1 MIIEIIVSILIV
13 CASLFMV
20 LASIGL
26 LTFPDVP
33 TRMHAT
39 TKSGV
44 LATCLIMLAVG
55 LHFSETEI
63 STRVIAIITFLLITA
78 PVAAHAIGRAAYFAG
93 VPLWSGIKKD
103 ELKEYYNPEENTVS
117 KKTEE

>member
-1 MIIEIIVSILIV
+1 MIIDILVASLIV
-13 CASLFMV
+13 AASIFML
-20 LASIGL
+20 LAAIGL
-26 LTFPDVP
+26 LAFPDVP

-55 LHFSETEI
+55 LFFSEAEI
-63 STRVIAIITFLLITA
+63 SARVTVIIVFLLITA

-93 VPLWSGIKKD
+93 VPLFQGMKKD
-103 ELKEYYNPEENTVS
+103 ELKEYYNRKNHHID
-117 KKTEE
+117 K